1 MKHKHHIIPKHMGGS
16 DDPSNLI
23 LLSIKKHALAHKKLW
38 ETYNKIEDFMAWK
51 MLSGKTEEAE
61 IARIKL
67 ANTGFKTFIKSKKSK
82 QWRKKISKSLTGLKK
97 SDSTKFKLSASLKKA
112 YESGKKVKPNG
123 KSLTDWIKKN
133 PKKSKQ
139 LSAEGRKKS
148 KLWKN
153 SVTSDE
159 YRDKKSKLDPRSKL
173 VTVNSIEYSSIR
185 KAAKVIGIPYS
196 KLRNLLNGNNFITLS
211 NI

>member
-1 MKHKHHIIPKHMGGS
+1 MGGS

-51 MLSGKTEEAE
+51 MLSGKTKEAE

-97 SDSTKFKLSASLKKA
+97 SDSTKSKLSASLKKA

-123 KSLTDWIKKN
+123 KSLTDWIKNN

-153 SVTSDE
+153 SVTSAE
-159 YRDKKSKLDPRSKL
+159 YRDKKSKLDPRSRL
-173 VTVNSIEYSSIR
+173 VNVNGIEYSSIR